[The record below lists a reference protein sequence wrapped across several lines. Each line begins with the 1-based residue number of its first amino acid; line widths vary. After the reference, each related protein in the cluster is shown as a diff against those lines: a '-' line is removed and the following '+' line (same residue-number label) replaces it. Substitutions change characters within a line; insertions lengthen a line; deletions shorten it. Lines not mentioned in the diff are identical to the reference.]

1 MALHQLLFCLKN
13 SFCLP
18 FLFVTPS
25 LLPLLTSSSLTFLLP
40 FLLLLSLL
48 LVSPSTLSSQPFPR
62 APLCII
68 LGVFFPGCSIQ
79 ETHDFVLDRLIPLF
93 FLFKKKL
100 ITKSQFCIF
109 LGFEDHNW
117 SWFHS
122 FKNQPDDWPNH
133 RTGSLG

>member
-1 MALHQLLFCLKN
+1 MGSIHTLENKNIQSKGGTNGPTSIALLPYLGLKN

-93 FLFKKKL
+93 FLFKKKTNNK
-100 ITKSQFCIF
+100 ITILYFF
-109 LGFEDHNW
+109 GL
-117 SWFHS
+117 
-122 FKNQPDDWPNH
+122 
-133 RTGSLG
+133 